1 MSDTKTAGE
10 ILTFVCN
17 ARRNSDIRAD
27 DKHLLKLLDDQ
38 FAAQLQR
45 IAELERALSQET
57 LVSDRLRLSWREDV
71 ATERLRAEA
80 AEAQVKAL
88 LEALPVISALR
99 MAKEQLVP
107 GARDALRAYAVA
119 AKPKER

>member
-1 MSDTKTAGE
+1 MSDTKILSGE
-10 ILTFVCN
+10 ELANWRTESDVYY
-17 ARRNSDIRAD
+17 ARTRISDS
-27 DKHLLKLLDDQ
+27 H
-38 FAAQLQR
+38 AAQAQR
-45 IAELERALSQET
+45 IEELEAGLIHEKLSHQFTEKQRDAAL
-57 LVSDRLRLSWREDV
+57 
-71 ATERLRAEA
+71 LRAEA